1 MSSTNGSSRR
11 VSAVLRRTA
20 HTRLVPVK
28 RFLENSRMW
37 RLWRGRN
44 LQRRAMGPLDG
55 SNEWSVIAAPRPDES
70 GPSDEMIEFALR
82 AVQRARVARLKALR
96 ERRSADAER
105 LDRLSGYHYR
115 ILAGLAEAWGARR
128 VVEIGTYRGTSAL
141 ALLDASSVEHLVTYD
156 LVAWDQFAGTWLRP
170 TDFGDRLEQRLA
182 DLGDPKVFAHEAD
195 VLARADMIF
204 VDASKDGVFEPAF
217 LAELFAHEPVGPQLI
232 VLDDIRVLTMIR
244 VWRAIRHDKLDLT
257 SFGHWSGTGI
267 VVRGGFPPSVTG
279 S

>member
-1 MSSTNGSSRR
+1 MSTPGGNSRR
-11 VSAVLRRTA
+11 VSAALRRTA

-28 RFLENSRMW
+28 KFLASSRMW

-44 LQRRAMGPLDG
+44 LERRAMGPLEG
-55 SNEWSVIAAPRPDES
+55 PNEWSIIAAPRADES
-70 GPSDEMIEFALR
+70 GPSAEIVGFALR
-82 AVQRARVARLKALR
+82 AVERAQAAELKLLR
-96 ERRSADAER
+96 ERRPGDAER
-105 LDRLSGYHYR
+105 IDRLSGHHYR

-128 VVEIGTYRGTSAL
+128 IVEVGTYRGTSAL
-141 ALLDASSVEHLVTYD
+141 ALLGAPTVEQLVTYD
-156 LVAWDQFAGTWLRP
+156 LVGWEQFAGTWLRP
-170 TDFGDRLEQRLA
+170 ADFGERLEQRLV
-182 DLGDPKVFAHEAD
+182 DLSEPKVFADESD

-204 VDASKDGVFEPAF
+204 IDASKDGVFEPAL
-217 LAELFAHEPVGPQLI
+217 LAELFGLEPLGPQLI

-267 VVRGGFPPSVTG
+267 VVRGGFPPEASG